1 MDLGVDRPELSVSMA
16 AAAAASTTATAAEDD
31 DAMGAVVDAV
41 RDAED
46 IDTVDAG
53 DEAAARKRNA
63 SDTFSC
69 RESTSLAKDSFTLVV
84 SFSFSFSFSLSFSFS
99 FALLTLP
106 SFTSFSFSFSFSF
119 SLFSAGAFASFFG
132 LTTAAIA
139 GIGTA
144 GVGRGSNVGLSG
156 GRRRL
161 REGVGGDD

>member
-84 SFSFSFSFSLSFSFS
+84 SFSFSFSLSFSFS

>member
-84 SFSFSFSFSLSFSFS
+84 SFSFSFSLSFS

-106 SFTSFSFSFSFSF
+106 SLTSFSFSFSFSF

-139 GIGTA
+139 GIGMA